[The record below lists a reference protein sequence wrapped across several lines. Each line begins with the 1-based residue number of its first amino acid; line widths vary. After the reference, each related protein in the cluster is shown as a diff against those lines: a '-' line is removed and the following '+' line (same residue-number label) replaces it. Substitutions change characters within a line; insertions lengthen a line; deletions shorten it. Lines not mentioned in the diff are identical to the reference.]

1 MQSLT
6 QSSIVGRHGIVVKKK
21 NRSSSSPTS
30 RRTRGTAF
38 RVKAEET
45 STSGTFSSRFEVISR
60 VSDADP
66 MTFGAA
72 LTRAKRTGRKF
83 R

>member
-6 QSSIVGRHGIVVKKK
+6 QSSIVGRHGIVVKK
-21 NRSSSSPTS
+21 NRSSPTS

-66 MTFGAA
+66 MVFGAA
-72 LTRAKRTGRKF
+72 LTRAKEKF

>member
-1 MQSLT
+1 M
-6 QSSIVGRHGIVVKKK
+6 
-21 NRSSSSPTS
+21 
-30 RRTRGTAF
+30 
-38 RVKAEET
+38 KAEET